1 MATTYPTVEGILP
14 VNIEAERSILGAIL
28 LDNFCYTQAAAL
40 LKKEDFSLDAHRRV
54 YGHVVG
60 LAESGRPIDYVTL
73 TEELSRTKELEAIG
87 GVAYLTSL
95 TDGLPRVQNIEH
107 YIKIV
112 RDKALLRGVIDTA
125 NQAIQSAVAQ
135 TEPAEEVLAA
145 VESALFHLAEN
156 RMGSEFRDVKQIVK
170 ESFGS
175 IDALYKRGK
184 RVTGLETYYTALD
197 EMTSGLQKSDLI
209 IIAARPSMG
218 KTAFALNIAQ
228 NAAVRG
234 GKVVGVFSLEMSRE
248 SLLLRLLCSEA
259 LVDAHKL
266 RSGFLGRQDYD
277 KLREALG
284 RLAEA
289 KLFIDDTPAIS
300 VSEIRAKAR
309 RLAHQQGQLDLIVV
323 DYLQLMSAS
332 PMGGGKR
339 YENRT
344 QEVSAISRGLKMV
357 AKDMNVPV
365 IALSQLSRAP
375 ESRTGDRGHVPQLSD
390 LRESGGIEQDADVVA
405 FIYRPEVY
413 DRDNPELEGV
423 AEIHIAKQR
432 NGPVGK
438 VELRF
443 EKSATRFDNIDNFGD
458 APPPGPADF
467 DV

>member
-1 MATTYPTVEGILP
+1 MATTYPSVENILP

-40 LKKEDFSLDAHRRV
+40 LKKDDFSLDAHRRV
-54 YGHVVG
+54 YGHMAG

-73 TEELSRTKELEAIG
+73 TEELSRNKELEAIG

-125 NQAIQSAVAQ
+125 NQAIQAAVAQ
-135 TEPAEEVLAA
+135 TEPAEEVLSA

-156 RMGSEFRDVKQIVK
+156 RMGGEFRDVKQIVK

-175 IDALYKRGK
+175 IDALYKRGR
-184 RVTGLETYYTALD
+184 RVTGLETFYPKLD
-197 EMTSGLQKSDLI
+197 EITSGLQKSDLI
-209 IIAARPSMG
+209 IIAGRPSMG

-228 NAAVRG
+228 NAAVKG

-259 LVDAHKL
+259 VVDAHKL
-266 RSGFLGRQDYD
+266 RSGFLGRQDYG

-289 KLFIDDTPAIS
+289 QLFIDDTPAIS

-323 DYLQLMSAS
+323 DYLQLMSAA

-357 AKDMNVPV
+357 AKDLNLPLV
-365 IALSQLSRAP
+365 ALSQLSRAP
-375 ESRTGDRGHVPQLSD
+375 ENRSGERGHVPQLSD
-390 LRESGGIEQDADVVA
+390 LRESGSIEQDADVVA

-413 DRDNPELEGV
+413 DRNNPELEGV
-423 AEIHIAKQR
+423 AEIYIEKQR
-432 NGPVGK
+432 NGPTGK
-438 VELRF
+438 IELRF
-443 EKSATRFDNIDNFGD
+443 EKSATRFDNIESFGD
-458 APPPGPADF
+458 APPGATDF

>member
-1 MATTYPTVEGILP
+1 MATIEHSLDSSILP
-14 VNIEAERSILGAIL
+14 VNVEASQRPFLAPSCWTISVTRASGGAAEAGRFL
-28 LDNFCYTQAAAL
+28 PD
-40 LKKEDFSLDAHRRV
+40 SSHRRI
-54 YGHVVG
+54 YGRVTT

-73 TEELSRTKELEAIG
+73 TEELSRNKELDAIG

-95 TDGLPRVQNIEH
+95 TDGLPRVSNIEH

-112 RDKALLRGVIDTA
+112 RDKALLRGVIHTA
-125 NQAIQSAVAQ
+125 NQAIQAAIAQ
-135 TEPAEEVLAA
+135 SEPAEEVLASF
-145 VESALFHLAEN
+145 ESALFHLGEN
-156 RMGSEFRDVKQIVK
+156 RGSGDFQGIKDIVK

-184 RVTGLETYYTALD
+184 RVTGLETYYEKLD

-259 LVDAHKL
+259 NVDAHKL
-266 RSGFLGRQDYD
+266 RTGFLARQDYD

-289 KLFIDDTPAIS
+289 RIFIDDTPAIS
-300 VSEIRAKAR
+300 VSEVRAKAR
-309 RLAHQQGQLDLIVV
+309 RLAHQQGQLDLLVV

-332 PMGGGKR
+332 SMVGGRK

-357 AKDMNVPV
+357 AKDLTVPLV
-365 IALSQLSRAP
+365 ALSQLSRAP
-375 ESRTGDRGHVPQLSD
+375 ESRSGSD
-390 LRESGGIEQDADVVA
+390 GRTRRAAA
-405 FIYRPEVY
+405 FRPA
-413 DRDNPELEGV
+413 R
-423 AEIHIAKQR
+423 
-432 NGPVGK
+432 VG
-438 VELRF
+438 RH
-443 EKSATRFDNIDNFGD
+443 
-458 APPPGPADF
+458 
-467 DV
+467 